1 MSVKIIVSQYFW
13 DSIHH
18 VIRPVGR
25 GEVEGMN
32 EPKNI
37 VSQYF
42 VEQHHPIAR
51 VWMAVNHHVDRVVPF
66 VRLPKNSEK
75 LKPTNP

>member
-25 GEVEGMN
+25 GEVEGT
-32 EPKNI
+32 KNHSFT
-37 VSQYF
+37 VF
-42 VEQHHPIAR
+42 FEQHHPIAR
-51 VWMAVNHHVDRVVPF
+51 VWMAVNHHVDRVVFF

-75 LKPTNP
+75 LKPTNL